1 MPNKFLK
8 VYFIF
13 ILLFKYTY
21 KTVQQL
27 KIYFYGQK
35 TLKLWKVVLQSSN
48 KSMNDI
54 ICSSGWTMG
63 INNLLMGHDLVR
75 SVKFQIRDKGFFD
88 FESIQSFSMIQ
99 SQFWLTLSSN
109 VDSVKKKMIYFVLTI
124 PYMIYLNTCYQNH
137 SMDKA
142 NR

>member
-1 MPNKFLK
+1 
-8 VYFIF
+8 
-13 ILLFKYTY
+13 
-21 KTVQQL
+21 
-27 KIYFYGQK
+27 
-35 TLKLWKVVLQSSN
+35 
-48 KSMNDI
+48 
-54 ICSSGWTMG
+54 MG

-99 SQFWLTLSSN
+99 SQLWLTISSN
-109 VDSVKKKMIYFVLTI
+109 VDSVKKIMIFFVLTI